1 MNISLRTSLIN
12 FRTNYF
18 AIPFSLLL
26 AISFLI
32 LCLVSKAQTAENHNK
47 QEYDVAAYVW
57 PSCHDDPL
65 ARRKLWPEGIGEWEV
80 IKKGTPRFPGHYQPR
95 QPLWGYEMD
104 NDPRVVERWIDAAV
118 DHGVNIFV
126 YDWYWY
132 ENGPFLESALN
143 DGFLKAK
150 NNNKMR
156 FYIMWAN
163 HDVKHNYWNYHLYG
177 DDASIL
183 FNAKVDWKNYKII
196 VERVI
201 NKYFKR
207 PNYYKINGE
216 PVFSIFS
223 IEKLLESFDGSITEA
238 RKALD
243 YFRAETV
250 KAGFPGLHIQW
261 NQGGGNIMSRKQA
274 ENFRDKVDSMGF
286 NSVAMYNMGGMRE
299 DYIVYGTNSIKI
311 REQMDSILKVP
322 VFPCVSIGWDDTPR
336 FPGKGMKDV
345 VHYNNTPTSFAALL
359 ERAKRYVDNHP
370 EQPRLITINAWN
382 EWVEGSYLL
391 PDMKNG
397 FEYLKAVKNVMTGS
411 FDPYFKAEET
421 KNWEVLF
428 NGKDVSKWK
437 GLNGDSFPS
446 DIWKVDNGSLFVDGQ
461 KKGGDIITRETFKNF
476 ELDFKFKLT
485 RSANSGI
492 KYLVNNIRNN
502 ESGKM
507 VWNGPEYQI
516 IDDFNNPDVEGDSG
530 STASFYLVYAPDKA
544 KHLNPAGEWNQGKII
559 VNGNHIEHWLNGVK
573 VVSCERGSEDY
584 RQRIGRTKFKAY
596 SRYGE
601 TETGHIMLT
610 DHGGDKVYFKEI
622 RIKRL

>member
-163 HDVKHNYWNYHLYG
+163 HDVKHNYWNYHLNG
-177 DDASIL
+177 DNTSIL

-250 KAGFPGLHIQW
+250 KADPWFAHSVES
-261 NQGGGNIMSRKQA
+261 GGGNIMSRKQA

-299 DYIVYGTNSIKI
+299 IISCMEPI
-311 REQMDSILKVP
+311 QLKSGSRWTHFKSSCISLCFHWLGRYTP
-322 VFPCVSIGWDDTPR
+322 FPW
-336 FPGKGMKDV
+336 KGMKDV

-359 ERAKRYVDNHP
+359 ERAKGM
-370 EQPRLITINAWN
+370 LITI
-382 EWVEGSYLL
+382 
-391 PDMKNG
+391 
-397 FEYLKAVKNVMTGS
+397 
-411 FDPYFKAEET
+411 
-421 KNWEVLF
+421 
-428 NGKDVSKWK
+428 
-437 GLNGDSFPS
+437 
-446 DIWKVDNGSLFVDGQ
+446 
-461 KKGGDIITRETFKNF
+461 
-476 ELDFKFKLT
+476 
-485 RSANSGI
+485 
-492 KYLVNNIRNN
+492 RNN
-502 ESGKM
+502 PG
-507 VWNGPEYQI
+507 
-516 IDDFNNPDVEGDSG
+516 
-530 STASFYLVYAPDKA
+530 
-544 KHLNPAGEWNQGKII
+544 
-559 VNGNHIEHWLNGVK
+559 
-573 VVSCERGSEDY
+573 
-584 RQRIGRTKFKAY
+584 
-596 SRYGE
+596 
-601 TETGHIMLT
+601 
-610 DHGGDKVYFKEI
+610 
-622 RIKRL
+622 